1 MSSWSFGNLS
11 SWMVHCGIRM
21 ASFQIFISFHFFLA
35 RSLSHYRGQHEGE
48 ILLHRVQLENKHK
61 QQTHTHTHTHT
72 NIEKKRTF
80 SWFLE
85 CVEWSWHWRAGSY
98 RSRCTDYCRRAAS
111 FHCCSLFSLFFST
124 LHSAYRDAEARH
136 THEKWEAKKQEI
148 KKRIKTTK
156 TVT

>member
-35 RSLSHYRGQHEGE
+35 RSLALALPWPTWRRNSSSPSATR
-48 ILLHRVQLENKHK
+48 K
-61 QQTHTHTHTHT
+61 QTQTTDTHTHT